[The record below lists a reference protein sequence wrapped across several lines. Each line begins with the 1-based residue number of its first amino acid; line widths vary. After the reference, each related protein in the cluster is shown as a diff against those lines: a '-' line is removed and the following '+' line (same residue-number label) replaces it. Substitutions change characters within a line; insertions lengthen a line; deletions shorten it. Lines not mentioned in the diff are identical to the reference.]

1 MNKNRLIAIILADTL
16 QAIGIHSLL
25 SDFFPQF
32 SIRHFQL
39 FSLLENSSDNFDF
52 YITDSSTY
60 VCNLDYFLL
69 RRNKTLVLTTDKKT
83 DAPSSS
89 PYFLPVGASMETLIE
104 CLENVFTVEN
114 PITLSDSTE
123 GKELSMR
130 EIDVLKE
137 IVRGGTNKEIADH
150 LNISL
155 NTVLSHRKN
164 ITTKLGIKTV
174 PGLTFYAIM
183 NGIIS
188 GNEIDT

>member
-1 MNKNRLIAIILADTL
+1 MSKNRLIAIILADTL

-32 SIRHFQL
+32 SIRHFSSFPL
-39 FSLLENSSDNFDF
+39 PENSSDIFDF
-52 YITDSSTY
+52 YITDASTY
-60 VCNLDYFLL
+60 VCNLDYFLI
-69 RRNKTLVLTTDKKT
+69 RRSKTLVLTTDTST
-83 DAPSSS
+83 DTQSSS
-89 PYFLPVGASMETLIE
+89 PSFLPVGASMETLIDS
-104 CLENVFTVEN
+104 LENVLTVEN
-114 PITLSDSTE
+114 PMILPASPE
-123 GKELSMR
+123 GKELSSR
-130 EIDVLKE
+130 EVDVLKE

-188 GNEIDT
+188 GDEIDA